1 MGTVLTVIFYALIM
15 ALVLGVLVFVH
26 EFGHFFAARRCGVAV
41 KEFAI
46 GMGPKLVS
54 WKSKKYDTQY
64 ALRLLPIGGFVS
76 MVGEDEDSNDEKAF
90 CNQKVWKRIII
101 VLSGVFMN
109 FVIGFLL
116 MMIVVTMQAKLPS
129 TVVGT
134 FSENATSNSQLKSG
148 DEIIKVD
155 GTSVHTGNELVY
167 EILYN
172 GTEPIDI
179 VVIRNGEEI
188 ELKNVKFPVLEEE
201 GTSFGKVD
209 FSIKAEEK
217 NFFSVT
223 KHTFCRSVSTVK
235 MVFDSLGGI
244 VSGRFGVESVSGP
257 IGIAETGGDA
267 ARTDGLSFLNII
279 TILSIN
285 LGVINLLP
293 FPALDGG
300 RFLFLVIEGIRRKPI
315 NRNVEG
321 YINFIGMLILFA
333 FMIFISFKDV
343 FKLIL

>member
-1 MGTVLTVIFYALIM
+1 MGTILTVVLYALLM

-46 GMGPKLVS
+46 GMGPKLIS

-76 MVGEDEDSNDEKAF
+76 MVGEDEDSTDERAF

-116 MMIVVTMQAKLPS
+116 MMLVVLFQGKMAS
-129 TVVGT
+129 TVVAD
-134 FSENATSNSQLKSG
+134 FDVNATSSSQLQVG
-148 DEIIKVD
+148 DEIIKV
-155 GTSVHTGNELVY
+155 GNTSVHTGNELAY

-172 GTEPIDI
+172 GNEPVDL

-188 ELKNVKFPVLEEE
+188 VLREVKFPLIEEE
-201 GTSFGKVD
+201 GAVFGDLDFKVRQEERSFRTVM
-209 FSIKAEEK
+209 
-217 NFFSVT
+217 
-223 KHTFCRSVSTVK
+223 KHTFFRSVSTVK
-235 MVFDSLGGI
+235 MVFDSLVGLF
-244 VSGRFGVESVSGP
+244 SGRFGIESVSGP
-257 IGIAETGGDA
+257 IGIAETVGNA
-267 ARTDGLSFLNII
+267 ASTSGVSFLSIV

-285 LGVINLLP
+285 LGVVNLLP
-293 FPALDGG
+293 LPALDGG
-300 RFLFLVIEGIRRKPI
+300 RFLFLVVEGIRRKPI
-315 NRNVEG
+315 NRDVEG

-343 FKLIL
+343 FKLII